1 MIDVTSNV
9 KEAIKKIQA
18 VPAGLNRAATK
29 TLKSAAETVTRIMSR
44 AGLPSRSPVNWDTPK
59 QKRKVMAKLK
69 GKPYKRTGA
78 TANAWET
85 RPIDS
90 GFQSENIGHNAVFLY
105 GAPSGEFP
113 GAVHVT
119 RSGQSHIHQG
129 RWPLVKPVVDAV
141 LARLPKQLL
150 DVLRVEVS
158 E

>member
-1 MIDVTSNV
+1 MIDITSNV
-9 KEAIKKIQA
+9 QEAIRKIQA
-18 VPAGLNRAATK
+18 VPAGLTRAGTK
-29 TLKSAAETVTRIMSR
+29 TLKSAAETVTRIMKR
-44 AGLPSRSPVNWDTPK
+44 QGRPSRSPVNWDTPK

-85 RPIDS
+85 RPIES
-90 GFQSENIGHNAVFLY
+90 GYQSENIGHNAVFLY

-119 RSGQSHIHQG
+119 HSGQSHIHQG

-141 LARLPKQLL
+141 LARLPQQLL
-150 DVLRVEVS
+150 EALRIEVNQ
-158 E
+158 